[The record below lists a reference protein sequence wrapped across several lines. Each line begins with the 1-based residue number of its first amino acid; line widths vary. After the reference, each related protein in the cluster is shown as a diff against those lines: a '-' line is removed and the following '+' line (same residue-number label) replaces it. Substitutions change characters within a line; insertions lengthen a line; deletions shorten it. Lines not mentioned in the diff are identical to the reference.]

1 MSWTTEAPK
10 VLVVAD
16 DRDAGELLSRLID
29 RAGWRSDLA
38 FSIDA
43 AVEELAD
50 ASPAY
55 VGIVVDMA
63 ADAGAGN
70 LEMLHRTRGVP
81 GAAGATPLVI
91 CSWRDDIRAQAWISG
106 TDGFLTRPF
115 RADDLIEQLRAA
127 VDRPA
132 AERDGHRQGQ
142 IGLTVPDAPA

>member
-1 MSWTTEAPK
+1 VSWTTEAPK

-16 DRDAGELLSRLID
+16 DREAGELLSRLVD
-29 RAGWRSDLA
+29 QAGWRSNLA
-38 FSIDA
+38 FSIDV

-70 LEMLHRTRGVP
+70 LEMLQRTRAVP
-81 GAAGATPLVI
+81 GAPGATPVVI
-91 CSWRDDIRAQAWISG
+91 CSWRDDIRGQAWTSG

-127 VDRPA
+127 IERPA
-132 AERDGHRQGQ
+132 AERDAHRQYQ
-142 IGLTVPDAPA
+142 IGLSVPDAPA

>member
-1 MSWTTEAPK
+1 VSWTTEAPK

-16 DRDAGELLSRLID
+16 DRDAGELLSRLVD

-70 LEMLHRTRGVP
+70 LEMLHRTRGVAGP
-81 GAAGATPLVI
+81 AGATALVI
-91 CSWRDDIRAQAWISG
+91 CSWRDDIRGQAWISG

-115 RADDLIEQLRAA
+115 RADDLLDQLRAA
-127 VDRPA
+127 IERSP
-132 AERDGHRQGQ
+132 AERDAHRQHQ
-142 IGLTVPDAPA
+142 IGLTAPDAP

>member
-1 MSWTTEAPK
+1 VSWTTEAPK

-55 VGIVVDMA
+55 VGVVVDMA

-70 LEMLHRTRGVP
+70 LEMLQRTREVAGP
-81 GAAGATPLVI
+81 AGATPVVI
-91 CSWRDDIRAQAWISG
+91 CSWRDDIRSDAWTSG

-115 RADDLIEQLRAA
+115 RADDLVEELRAA
-127 VDRPA
+127 VERPS
-132 AERDGHRQGQ
+132 AERDGHRRDQ
-142 IGLTVPDAPA
+142 LERPERPA